1 MGEHKLEPIL
11 LFEEYGDSALK
22 FQLFFSMNKSFEAN
36 FVKSDLRYRIF
47 EKLNELGIKIPFPQR
62 EVTLKNNTSKV
73 EK

>member
-1 MGEHKLEPIL
+1 MK
-11 LFEEYGDSALK
+11 
-22 FQLFFSMNKSFEAN
+22 N
-36 FVKSDLRYRIF
+36 DLHCRIF